1 MQVLFDCDNYNTVRQ
16 DIFKKI
22 KVIDNIELDTS
33 SKLQK
38 LQILLR
44 DGSLKSLGTFG
55 KYINGIFET
64 CTAREK
70 ESLSYTTYL

>member
-1 MQVLFDCDNYNTVRQ
+1 M
-16 DIFKKI
+16 DIFTQTKDQYEKETYL
-22 KVIDNIELDTS
+22 N
-33 SKLQK
+33 
-38 LQILLR
+38 
-44 DGSLKSLGTFG
+44 LKNYDIRVG